1 MVWQSCT
8 ADDMGM
14 NLLPLAF
21 RVFPVVNLIIHG
33 LQAEQ
38 LNQLPDIAAEMMLL
52 GMH

>member
-1 MVWQSCT
+1 
-8 ADDMGM
+8 M

-21 RVFPVVNLIIHG
+21 RVFPVVNLVFRD